1 MVFKLLI
8 KKTDTR
14 VNSQEGHP
22 KREGPPCNKRTGD
35 TGSSRRMT
43 SWSRLSASSVVS
55 HERLLRRFHHF
66 RRPFHRQLQVR
77 PLMMGAPTPVK
88 QRERRTADSGI
99 ARTAVRGQSLTW
111 GSDGYMSTDQAPGTC
126 VRTVPFGLDV
136 LRRSAN
142 GRKGCRSDIHRKQPK
157 QGQQHSSVGIGR
169 DPPERQVL
177 PSPTEPTDA
186 VGRSPDETLAW
197 KGGYRKGYDNISGLS
212 IENSRGLGASSRKR
226 VVQSNALSKR
236 AKDVY
241 LCRQHAPICARSKTA
256 PLPVAIACGA
266 DAPAVR
272 MGDP

>member
-1 MVFKLLI
+1 MEELI
-8 KKTDTR
+8 EDITMPLALAWYKAYDAVVTKFPDI
-14 VNSQEGHP
+14 QA
-22 KREGPPCNKRTGD
+22 
-35 TGSSRRMT
+35 RRQG
-43 SWSRLSASSVVS
+43 RG
-55 HERLLRRFHHF
+55 
-66 RRPFHRQLQVR
+66 
-77 PLMMGAPTPVK
+77 GAV
-88 QRERRTADSGI
+88 
-99 ARTAVRGQSLTW
+99 
-111 GSDGYMSTDQAPGTC
+111 
-126 VRTVPFGLDV
+126 
-136 LRRSAN
+136 
-142 GRKGCRSDIHRKQPK
+142 
-157 QGQQHSSVGIGR
+157 
-169 DPPERQVL
+169 VL

-241 LCRQHAPICARSKTA
+241 LCRQHAPICPRSKTA